1 MVWLV
6 PIVGPLIGFFFMFF
20 LAIPF
25 YYLWNDLAPT
35 YFYWLP
41 QVYLQLPFWDCVWLM
56 MLIAMLKLIIL
67 PRFVTTSSK
76 KEA

>member
-1 MVWLV
+1 MLWLV
-6 PIVGPLIGFFFMFF
+6 PIFGPLLGFVFMFF

-25 YYLWNDLAPT
+25 YYLWNDLAPM

-56 MLIAMLKLIIL
+56 MLTGMLKLILL
-67 PRFVTTSSK
+67 PRFVTVGK
-76 KEA
+76 KSD